1 MTIQSTAHIL
11 KVRNCLSRLPDA
23 SQERGGMM
31 EDLARYVIILA
42 VFLGVSWIM
51 RLIISQDTARRINR
65 KEAEEKA
72 GFCVWPRDN

>member
-1 MTIQSTAHIL
+1 
-11 KVRNCLSRLPDA
+11 
-23 SQERGGMM
+23 MM